1 MIDLMQGNLLE
12 ADVEALVNT
21 VNCVGVMGKGIALQ
35 FKHAFPDNFRHYERA
50 CRAHEVRLG
59 QMFTVPTD
67 RLNNPKYIIN
77 FPTKNHWRGKSRIE
91 DIESGL
97 AALVQ
102 DVERLSIRS
111 IAIPA
116 LGCSNGGLEW
126 ADVAPRIM
134 AAFEGVST
142 VKVLLY
148 EPFGAPKAASM
159 PVATTKPSLTRSRAL
174 LIKLFELYRM
184 PGYSLTLL
192 EIQKLAYFLQASGE
206 PLRLHYVKHKYGPYA
221 ENLNH
226 VLQRL
231 EGHCLRGYGDRSGRT
246 DVHLLPT
253 AVDEAQTLLER
264 HSSNQ
269 HWRKN
274 PVILSGSATSAG
286 ISHASLTLKTVGMAD
301 LLDGVKSDANRTF
314 DYLNGALDDDGEAL
328 RRLNRIGCLIEGF
341 ETPAG
346 MELLATVHWVMVH
359 NQEAA
364 ADPSVAVNS
373 VQRWSQR
380 KQNLFSPQ
388 QIGNAWQRLYDQQWV
403 TAAQQVIDRVGITTN
418 V

>member
-59 QMFTVPTD
+59 QMFIVPTD

-97 AALVQ
+97 ATLVQ

-126 ADVAPRIM
+126 ADVAPLIM
-134 AAFEGVST
+134 AAFEGMPT

-174 LIKLFELYRM
+174 LIKSFELYCM

-231 EGHCLRGYGDRSGRT
+231 EGHYLRGYGDRTGRT
-246 DVHLLPT
+246 DIHLLPT
-253 AVDEAQTLLER
+253 AADEAQAL
-264 HSSNQ
+264 
-269 HWRKN
+269 
-274 PVILSGSATSAG
+274 
-286 ISHASLTLKTVGMAD
+286 
-301 LLDGVKSDANRTF
+301 
-314 DYLNGALDDDGEAL
+314 LDDDGEAL
-328 RRLNRIGCLIEGF
+328 DRLNRIGCLIQGF

-346 MELLATVHWVMVH
+346 MELLATVHWIIVH
-359 NQEAA
+359 SQEAA

-403 TAAQQVIDRVGITTN
+403 TAAQRVIDRVGVTAN

>member
-1 MIDLMQGNLLE
+1 MIDLARGNLLE

-50 CRAHEVRLG
+50 CRAHEIRLG
-59 QMFTVPTD
+59 HMFIVPTD

-102 DVERLSIRS
+102 DVERLDIRS

-126 ADVAPRIM
+126 ADVAPLIM
-134 AAFEGVST
+134 AAFDGMPT
-142 VKVLLY
+142 VKAQLY
-148 EPFGAPKAASM
+148 EPFGTPKAASM
-159 PVATTKPSLTRSRAL
+159 PVATAKPSLTRSRAL

-231 EGHCLRGYGDRSGRT
+231 EGHYLRGYGDRSGRT
-246 DVHLLPT
+246 DIHLLPT
-253 AVDEAQTLLER
+253 AADEAQTLL
-264 HSSNQ
+264 
-269 HWRKN
+269 
-274 PVILSGSATSAG
+274 
-286 ISHASLTLKTVGMAD
+286 
-301 LLDGVKSDANRTF
+301 
-314 DYLNGALDDDGEAL
+314 DDDCEAL

-364 ADPSVAVNS
+364 ADLSVAVNS

-380 KQNLFSPQ
+380 KQNLFRPQ
-388 QIGNAWQRLYDQQWV
+388 QIGNAYM
-403 TAAQQVIDRVGITTN
+403 TN
-418 V
+418 SG